1 MLLNRFREFMQSQF
15 GLQPAGVS
23 LLLAVSGG
31 LDSVVLTDL
40 VAKSGYDFRIAHCN
54 FQLREEESLRDEW
67 FVRNLGVKYQ
77 KQVLVRRFD
86 TGQLAKEA
94 RQSVQETAR
103 NLRYAWF
110 REIMAAPPEELSPGE
125 YSSHHGLVQY
135 LATAHQANDNIETL
149 LINFFRGTGISGLH
163 GIPPVQG
170 KVIRP
175 LLFAKRREI
184 AEYAAAEGLAWVE
197 DSSNAT
203 DKYTR
208 NFIRHRVIPPLQ
220 EIIPNLENNLLHNI
234 ERFREVEIL
243 YRQSVEQYRK
253 TLLLKKGNEFHI
265 PILKLREAVPL
276 NTIIV
281 ELFAI
286 FNFSA
291 AQVEEIRKLMH
302 ASNGSYLA
310 SSTHRL
316 IRNRNWLI
324 VAPAETLLAR
334 HIMVAETDTKIF
346 FEAGFLELQTVSA
359 EGFMLTQGKEI
370 AGLDAATIRYPLL
383 LRKWKQGDYFIP
395 LGMKGKKK
403 LSRFFIDLKLS
414 KTEKEKVWV
423 LEMDK
428 KIVWVVGFR
437 PDDRFKITDS
447 TKKVLSIRFQPAN

>member
-1 MLLNRFREFMQSQF
+1 MQSQF
-15 GLQPAGVS
+15 GLQPAGAS

-40 VAKSGYDFRIAHCN
+40 VAKSGYDFSIAHCN
-54 FQLREEESLRDEW
+54 FQLRGEESLRDEM
-67 FVRNLGVKYQ
+67 FVRSLGAKYQ
-77 KQVLVRRFD
+77 KQVLVRKFD
-86 TGQLAKEA
+86 TGQLAKDA

-110 REIMAAPPEELSPGE
+110 REIMAVPPEQHSPGE
-125 YSSHHGLVQY
+125 NPSHQGLVQY

-163 GIPPVQG
+163 GIPPEQG

-175 LLFAKRREI
+175 LLFAKRQEI
-184 AEYAAAEGLAWVE
+184 AEYAAAENLSWVE

-234 ERFREVEIL
+234 DRFREVEIL
-243 YRQSVEQYRK
+243 YRQSVEHYRK

-265 PILKLREAVPL
+265 PILKLSDAVPL
-276 NTIIV
+276 NTIIL
-281 ELFAI
+281 ELFAT

-302 ASNGSYLA
+302 ASNGSCLA

-324 VAPAETLLAR
+324 VAPAESLLSS
-334 HIMVAETDTKIF
+334 HIMVAESDTKIF
-346 FEAGFLELQTVSA
+346 FENGILEFQTEAADGFP
-359 EGFMLTQGKEI
+359 LTQGREI

-395 LGMKGKKK
+395 LGMNGKKK

-437 PDDRFKITDS
+437 PDDRFKISPT

>member
-1 MLLNRFREFMQSQF
+1 MQSQF

-110 REIMAAPPEELSPGE
+110 REIMAAHPEELSPGE

-346 FEAGFLELQTVSA
+346 FEAGFLEFETVSA
-359 EGFMLTQGKEI
+359 EGFVLTQGKEI

-447 TKKVLSIRFQPAN
+447 TKKVLSIRFQPTN